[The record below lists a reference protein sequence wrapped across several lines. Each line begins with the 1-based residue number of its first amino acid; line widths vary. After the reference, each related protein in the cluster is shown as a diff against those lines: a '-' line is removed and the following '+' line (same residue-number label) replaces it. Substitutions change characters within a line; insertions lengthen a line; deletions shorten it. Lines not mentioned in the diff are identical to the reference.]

1 MVCTFNPPGVSSAR
15 ANSRRASAR
24 RLAGGPGRMPMAAS
38 SAASSSVVQRPSL
51 SNTRLAML
59 AAAALVNV
67 RQRIFSGATPAS
79 SRLITRSASTC
90 VLPEPAFAA
99 TQAETPGSDTS
110 PCTRSTSTGMTLGD
124 LLMADY
130 SWRTRNV
137 VFRPAGARPFL
148 HAREMVVVAV
158 ARFPHRMHQRAI
170 GLVIVVETPHQ
181 LGEFLQRAVG
191 LRIGRAFLEVD
202 RHELA
207 GARAAFERHIRQLRH
222 RAAARYRRDAAVES
236 ALAQHRGFERELR
249 RKPGAHLFFGSH
261 RAGLVIE
268 NHIAA

>member
-1 MVCTFNPPGVSSAR
+1 
-15 ANSRRASAR
+15 
-24 RLAGGPGRMPMAAS
+24 MAAS
-38 SAASSSVVQRPSL
+38 SAASSSLVQRPSV

-59 AAAALVNV
+59 AAAALVKV

-79 SRLITRSASTC
+79 RRLITRCAKTC
-90 VLPEPAFAA
+90 VLPEPALAA

-110 PCTRSTSTGMTLGD
+110 PCTRSTSTGMMLGD
-124 LLMADY
+124 LMFGGLVRAT
-130 SWRTRNV
+130 SFRHSRRTRNV

-148 HAREMVVVAV
+148 HAREMIVVAI
-158 ARFPHRMHQRAI
+158 ARLPHRMGQRSI

-181 LGEFLQRAVG
+181 FGEFFQRAVG

-202 RHELA
+202 RQELA
-207 GARAAFERHIRQLRH
+207 GARAALERDISQRRNRAPARQRR
-222 RAAARYRRDAAVES
+222 RAGVES

-249 RKPGAHLFFGSH
+249 REPGAHLLFGSH

-268 NHIAA
+268 DHIAA